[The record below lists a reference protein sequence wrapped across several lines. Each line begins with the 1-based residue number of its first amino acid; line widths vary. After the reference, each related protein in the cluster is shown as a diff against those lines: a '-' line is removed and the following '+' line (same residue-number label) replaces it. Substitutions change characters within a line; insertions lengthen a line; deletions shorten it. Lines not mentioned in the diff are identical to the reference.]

1 MDLHEHSQQAQHRA
15 DRSGMRSR
23 AARKDNLINSLS
35 DGLRSSN
42 LIEKV
47 NIVFITE
54 ELLHVIVLA
63 IESLHTKGGISQH
76 HHHLVN
82 DCKSQMAG

>member
-1 MDLHEHSQQAQHRA
+1 MGENMYLRSNVLEWIYINIHST

-23 AARKDNLINSLS
+23 ASRKDNLINSLS

-47 NIVFITE
+47 NIVLITE

-63 IESLHTKGGISQH
+63 IESLHTKGGISNLH
-76 HHHLVN
+76 HRI
-82 DCKSQMAG
+82 S